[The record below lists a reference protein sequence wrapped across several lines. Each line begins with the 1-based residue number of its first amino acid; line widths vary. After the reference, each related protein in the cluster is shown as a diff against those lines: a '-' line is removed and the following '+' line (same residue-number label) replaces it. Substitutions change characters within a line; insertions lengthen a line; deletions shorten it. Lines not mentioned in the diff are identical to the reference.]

1 METTVEEKIES
12 LNHVNKLR
20 MWGIYQRELERQ
32 EQEMPIRAAY
42 DSQYSR
48 LGEITKI
55 NDWLSLAEHIEKG
68 SKTTYFTALVDGK
81 RTSTLFGDP
90 ISAILHGIGYKY
102 DGINTRY
109 HQFAVAMLPGLLK
122 EIESN
127 DNQ

>member
-1 METTVEEKIES
+1 MSPGVVKTTDFKNGRIT
-12 LNHVNKLR
+12 LR
-20 MWGIYQRELERQ
+20 STTRADTREGI
-32 EQEMPIRAAY
+32 
-42 DSQYSR
+42 
-48 LGEITKI
+48 GT